1 MTTLEEQLGPAD
13 PELLEPQNVLAVV
26 RHNGQIQY
34 CLSDRENWI
43 LDWNKWREEFIAAGH
58 AVPDI
63 HIMARQRSGIAIL
76 DRDNI
81 EQFLQM
87 PGVHRI
93 ELDFLRKELV
103 NRFPAAQSWWDVEFL
118 FPIAFADFDNK
129 RFAGFYQ
136 DGPRLERY
144 VPDGWQGE
152 FADFANTYPAD
163 VFPESAKFW
172 IVDGKDLLH
181 ELIERGRK
189 SENSSNG

>member
-1 MTTLEEQLGPAD
+1 MTTLEEQLGPAE

-26 RHNGQIQY
+26 RHKGQIQY

-43 LDWNKWREEFIAAGH
+43 LDWNKWRKEFVAAGH

-76 DRDNI
+76 DQDNI

-87 PGVHRI
+87 PGVHHI

-103 NRFPAAQSWWDVEFL
+103 NRFPSAQSWWDVEFL
-118 FPIAFADFDNK
+118 FPIAFADFDSK

-136 DGPRLERY
+136 DGR
-144 VPDGWQGE
+144 QGE
-152 FADFANTYPAD
+152 FTDFANTYPAD
-163 VFPESAKFW
+163 VFPDYAKFW
-172 IVDGKDLLH
+172 MVGGKDLLH

-189 SENSSNG
+189 TDNSFNG